1 MFSTRLIKP
10 ELLDHAEISEARANL
25 ADLVRINR
33 YFGGH
38 STIFKMLGR
47 VLEPGDS
54 FSLLDVGAASGD
66 TARMIVHRYP
76 KARVTSLDS
85 SLINLDAATAPKLIA
100 DAFALPFAPKSF
112 DYVISSL
119 FLHHFPDERVI
130 ELLRSFD
137 SVAQCGV
144 LIADLE
150 RHILPYLFLM
160 VTKPLFGWGRI
171 TVHDGLRSVR
181 AAFRA
186 EEFKKLAEAA
196 GIRSPVVEVH
206 RPAFRLTLSP
216 SNPHATRPHLAFP
229 LPVSSQAR
237 R

>member
-10 ELLDHAEISEARANL
+10 ELLDHAELGEARSNL

-47 VLEPGDS
+47 VVEPGDS

-66 TARMIVHRYP
+66 TARMIVQRYP
-76 KARVTSLDS
+76 KARVTSLDC
-85 SLINLDAATAPKLIA
+85 SLVNLEAATGPRLIA
-100 DAFALPFAPKSF
+100 DAFVMPFAADSF
-112 DYVISSL
+112 DYVMSSL

-130 ELLRSFD
+130 ELLGEFD
-137 SVAQCGV
+137 SIARCGV

-186 EEFKKLAEAA
+186 EEFTKLAEAA

-216 SNPHATRPHLAFP
+216 PRPHSTRPHPVFP
-229 LPVSSQAR
+229 LPTNSQAHR
-237 R
+237 